1 MILVSTSDLLKY
13 SPRAIYLNNPI
24 DREHFKPVRDRQSN
38 NNYLT
43 MKTDN
48 LDIGLLKNY
57 LKSNNLEFNLQIH
70 HRTANPI
77 FYNDIPYFL
86 NKFDTYVDIRF
97 INNRLL
103 ENLSKTILECLACN
117 LKVLTHDL
125 KIINNFPQT
134 HDGYGITAKLMS
146 IIKSNS

>member
-1 MILVSTSDLLKY
+1 MILVSTPDLPKY

-24 DREHFKPVRDRQSN
+24 VSEHFKPARDRQSN

-57 LKSNNLEFNLQIH
+57 LKSNNHEFNLQIH

-77 FYNDIPYFL
+77 SIMTFHIFLTNLIPVWIF
-86 NKFDTYVDIRF
+86 V
-97 INNRLL
+97 LL
-103 ENLSKTILECLACN
+103 IIVC
-117 LKVLTHDL
+117 L
-125 KIINNFPQT
+125 KI
-134 HDGYGITAKLMS
+134 
-146 IIKSNS
+146 

>member
-1 MILVSTSDLLKY
+1 
-13 SPRAIYLNNPI
+13 
-24 DREHFKPVRDRQSN
+24 
-38 NNYLT
+38 

-57 LKSNNLEFNLQIH
+57 LRSNNLEFNLQIH

-86 NKFDTYVDIRF
+86 NKFDIYVDIRF
-97 INNRLL
+97 INNRSL
-103 ENLSKTILECLACN
+103 ENLSKTALECLACN

-125 KIINNFPQT
+125 KIINNLPQT